1 MKKLIV
7 SALVI
12 LLLLTLLPQQ
22 AQSDFSQPK
31 NTPNRGSMNSPW
43 PMFRHDGRHSC
54 QSPYGKEGCTGVLKR
69 KVDLGEGLPHSSP
82 VIDADGTIYL
92 GLCAV
97 NPDGTIKWKLGR
109 GEDFNA
115 IGKDGTVY
123 ALTHLSNYLIA
134 VDPDGTIKWKR
145 KVGQAFSSGP
155 PLVDDNNI
163 IYVATHNIWPTR
175 GNLTALYPNGTIK
188 WSISLP
194 GPCTPALHNNTIYV
208 DCFEDGYLYAIFAN
222 NGTIKWKRKVGNPDA
237 KLTSGPSVDKEGIIY
252 YGSRSGYLYAFYPN
266 GTLKWKIKMG
276 VSMSPAI
283 SDNGTLYVVEGSH
296 LCALDRNGSVI
307 WKCKTYSMSD
317 YLLARGLAI
326 DKNGIIYG
334 YGEHQI
340 YAVNPNGTL
349 RWVWKTN
356 DYIICAPS
364 IGKDGII
371 YVTGYTA
378 GQHEFT
384 LHIYAIEPRDA
395 ADLRIRAIYYGPTW
409 KCIRF
414 KLKNVGCEPAYNV
427 SCKVKIRMMPWR
439 GDGENRI
446 YETTVPFI
454 DVNQEIEVRISG
466 IYASPLIYSPF
477 PERTLLGTLFGG
489 NLITLMWVE
498 ADDANGDMCWE
509 GGSGMEITIIGPLV
523 CVGGLWDWIRYK
535 MGWGVE
541 IEEYPD
547 L

>member
-22 AQSDFSQPK
+22 AQSDITQSKDK
-31 NTPNRGSMNSPW
+31 NTSNKGPLNLPW
-43 PMFRHDGRHSC
+43 PMFRHDGRRSC
-54 QSPYGKEGCTGVLKR
+54 QSPYGKEGCTGVLKW
-69 KVDLGEGLPHSSP
+69 KVDLGEGLTVSSP
-82 VIDADGTIYL
+82 VIDANGTIYL

-97 NPDGTIKWKLGR
+97 NPNGTIKWKLG
-109 GEDFNA
+109 GGGGFNA

-123 ALTHLSNYLIA
+123 TLTHSSNLIA
-134 VDPDGTIKWKR
+134 VDSGGVIKWKR
-145 KVGQAFSSGP
+145 KVGQAFSSGS
-155 PLVDDNNI
+155 PLVDDNNM
-163 IYVATHNIWPTR
+163 IYVASYNIWPTR

-194 GPCTPALHNNTIYV
+194 GPCTPALHNNTIYI
-208 DCFEDGYLYAIFAN
+208 DCFGDGYLYAIFAN

-237 KLTSGPSVDKEGIIY
+237 KLTSGPSVDREGIIY

-307 WKCKTYSMSD
+307 WKCKTYSMDD

-334 YGEHQI
+334 YGEHQV

-356 DYIICAPS
+356 DYIDCAPA

-371 YVTGYTA
+371 YATGYTA

-384 LHIYAIEPRDA
+384 LHIYAIEPKDA
-395 ADLRIRAIYYGPTW
+395 ADLEMMDISDGLSFGHIDV
-409 KCIRF
+409 KV
-414 KLKNVGCEPAYNV
+414 KNVGCEPAYNV
-427 SCKVKIRMMPWR
+427 TCTISI
-439 GDGENRI
+439 ETYNRLKKK
-446 YETTVPFI
+446 YETLQFTEEVPVI
-454 DVNQEIEVRISG
+454 DVDEEVWIRVKVFLN
-466 IYASPLIYSPF
+466 PLIYSPF
-477 PERTLLGTLFGG
+477 YWD
-489 NLITLMWVE
+489 NLMSVKVE
-498 ADDANGDMCWE
+498 ADDANGDMSI
-509 GGSGMEITIIGPLV
+509 GVMEVTIFGPFI
-523 CVGGLWDWIRYK
+523 CVGGLLLWLLWIIQE
-535 MGWGVE
+535 M
-541 IEEYPD
+541 IYPG
-547 L
+547 

>member
-1 MKKLIV
+1 MKRLIV
-7 SALVI
+7 SALII

-22 AQSDFSQPK
+22 AQSDISHSKNK
-31 NTPNRGSMNSPW
+31 NTSNKGPMNSPW
-43 PMFRHDGRHSC
+43 PMFRHDGRRSC
-54 QSPYGKEGCTGVLKR
+54 QSPYGKEGCTGVLKW
-69 KVDLGEGLPHSSP
+69 KVDLGEGLTVSSP
-82 VIDADGTIYL
+82 VIDANGTIYL

-97 NPDGTIKWKLGR
+97 NPNGTIKWKLGG
-109 GEDFNA
+109 GEGFNA

-123 ALTHLSNYLIA
+123 VLSHLSNHLIA
-134 VDPDGTIKWKR
+134 VDPNGTIKWKR
-145 KVGQAFSSGP
+145 KVGQAFSSGS
-155 PLVDDNNI
+155 PLVDENNI
-163 IYVATHNIWPTR
+163 IYVATSNIWPTR

-194 GPCTPALHNNTIYV
+194 GPCTPALHNNTIYI
-208 DCFEDGYLYAIFAN
+208 DCFGDGYLYAIFAN

-237 KLTSGPSVDKEGIIY
+237 KLTSGPSVDRKGIIY

-307 WKCKTYSMSD
+307 WKCKTYSMDD

-334 YGEHQI
+334 YGEHQV

-356 DYIICAPS
+356 DYIDCAPA

-371 YVTGYTA
+371 YATGYTA
-378 GQHEFT
+378 GQHGFT

-395 ADLRIRAIYYGPTW
+395 ADLRVSGVYYGPTFG
-409 KCIRF
+409 CIKIRV
-414 KLKNVGCEPAYNV
+414 KNVGCEPAYNV
-427 SCKVKIRMMPWR
+427 TCEAKILVYPWKGDEETKTYTTEVPVIDVGQEVEVKI
-439 GDGENRI
+439 GKI
-446 YETTVPFI
+446 HL
-454 DVNQEIEVRISG
+454 
-466 IYASPLIYSPF
+466 SPLKYIPF
-477 PERTLLGTLFGG
+477 HVILGPEIHLLK
-489 NLITLMWVE
+489 VE
-498 ADDANGDMCWE
+498 AENANHDLVWE
-509 GGSGMEITIIGPLV
+509 GGGFMQMTIIGPLV
-523 CVGGLWDWIRYK
+523 CLGGLLWWFLDV
-535 MGWGVE
+535 MGSPRVE
-541 IEEYPD
+541 GFAGWATMDP
-547 L
+547 